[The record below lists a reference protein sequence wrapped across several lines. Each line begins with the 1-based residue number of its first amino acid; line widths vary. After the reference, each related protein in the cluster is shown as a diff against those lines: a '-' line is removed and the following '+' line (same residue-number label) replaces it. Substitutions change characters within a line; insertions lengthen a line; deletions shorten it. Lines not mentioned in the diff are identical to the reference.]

1 MRKLSPG
8 QAKAPKLLYQ
18 SEEGSK
24 SRGGMFESMHGTR
37 IAIKKDVSACQE
49 GLGATRLVVRSGSDC
64 RKESERHLL
73 FNLLIWERRGRS
85 TVTDLQVSRGLQL
98 LGCVQC
104 SGAHGDGT
112 QGRPGPLSEWWGGS
126 GCFLLLQLQIWGKG
140 GKAGERRAWMRGGSR
155 ALFDRPRL

>member
-8 QAKAPKLLYQ
+8 QTKAPKLLYQ
-18 SEEGSK
+18 AEGSK
-24 SRGGMFESMHGTR
+24 SRGGMFENMHGTR
-37 IAIKKDVSACQE
+37 IAIKKDVSSCQE
-49 GLGATRLVVRSGSDC
+49 GLGATCLVVRSGFDC

-104 SGAHGDGT
+104 SWAHGDGT

-126 GCFLLLQLQIWGKG
+126 VCLLLLQLQIWDKD
-140 GKAGERRAWMRGGSR
+140 GKAGERRAWM
-155 ALFDRPRL
+155 